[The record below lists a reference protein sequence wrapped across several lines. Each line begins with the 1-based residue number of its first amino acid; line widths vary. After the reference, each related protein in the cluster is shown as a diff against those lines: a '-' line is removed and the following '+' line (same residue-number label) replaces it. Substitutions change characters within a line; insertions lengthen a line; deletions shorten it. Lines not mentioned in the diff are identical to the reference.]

1 MKIQSYYADLYLLI
15 IKNVFYWDL
24 LFLISD
30 RGNLSFDSS
39 TLLSKN
45 DPIHIILT
53 KVDSD
58 QNQFLVSSYF
68 LEWRQILT
76 KVGSKMSLAIELS
89 GIGVENKVPAG
100 MLELY
105 LELQPSLTFPL
116 QANIVSA
123 QLALEHNRKTERDRL
138 FLAYAKLWWKEYI
151 EMRPEH
157 TQRLVKIF
165 AQDENAVVRPVFSY
179 VFPLTT
185 NRLLETPREAA
196 WFISLFKQN
205 LSIYTNIDRTKYEQ
219 WKNLST
225 FLSVKEGDYE
235 DHSVLLCSLLL
246 GFCLDAYVCLG
257 TLKTDQPCSW
267 VMTIG
272 RRKQI
277 IFWNSLTAAR
287 YNYTSVIKDDE
298 LNQVKYPYKTIGC
311 IFNNNR
317 FYANCQPTDAVELCC
332 FDLEDSEKWKS
343 MSPDAIKLV
352 TTYVP
357 TVPMIIPSSLD
368 SMQASYDMEEQL
380 RHFTAEFRKVQ
391 IIYSEFKSV
400 DFWNAWPLCRVVACK
415 FSSYVDI
422 VNISEN
428 SGGRNSIVNSFI
440 LMILMDI
447 MIVVDVGSMLN
458 EDDDFHDA
466 IYRIVPEG
474 HTFKALPVHFLH
486 RNSKQIFQ
494 EILQSPLG
502 QEIICC
508 QGDMVRLAVRVRIY
522 TYVEDVISVWVMFS
536 VKYKPV
542 V

>member
-1 MKIQSYYADLYLLI
+1 MKNAKEEKSSSVKASENLKQSSQIHKSKSSEKTTKQDCFLIEQKNESNHYLRFHVIRGKAFVEYLLEPAI
-15 IKNVFYWDL
+15 LSGKSASYLLLYVYFCGQRFQSHPTPATCEPEFSFDIK
-24 LFLISD
+24 LFLHKND

-391 IIYSEFKSV
+391 IIYSEV
-400 DFWNAWPLCRVVACK
+400 
-415 FSSYVDI
+415 
-422 VNISEN
+422 
-428 SGGRNSIVNSFI
+428 
-440 LMILMDI
+440 
-447 MIVVDVGSMLN
+447 
-458 EDDDFHDA
+458 
-466 IYRIVPEG
+466 
-474 HTFKALPVHFLH
+474 
-486 RNSKQIFQ
+486 
-494 EILQSPLG
+494 
-502 QEIICC
+502 
-508 QGDMVRLAVRVRIY
+508 
-522 TYVEDVISVWVMFS
+522 
-536 VKYKPV
+536 
-542 V
+542 